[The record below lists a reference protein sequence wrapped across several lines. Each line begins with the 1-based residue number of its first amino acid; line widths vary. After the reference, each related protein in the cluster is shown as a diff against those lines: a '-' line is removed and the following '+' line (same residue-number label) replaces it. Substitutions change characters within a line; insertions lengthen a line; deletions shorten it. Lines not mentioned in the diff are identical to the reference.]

1 MEPDLFADIE
11 VVDPPRPSVNGHGGA
26 RRGAGRKPNDY
37 VPTVAEVK
45 FEDARARNEVAKAAL
60 NEFELKVKSGQYL
73 LRTSVQQAAA
83 TAIASFAQTMRSVP
97 DNLERTLGVSPEVA
111 EAVSR
116 AIDSALEDLA
126 SEFKMMAGPEP
137 TNDV

>member
-1 MEPDLFADIE
+1 MEPDLFAEAE
-11 VVDPPRPSVNGHGGA
+11 VLDAPRPSGNGHGGS
-26 RRGAGRKPNDY
+26 RKGAGRKPADY
-37 VPTVAEVK
+37 VPSRAEVK

-60 NEFELKVKSGQYL
+60 NEFDLKVKSGQYL
-73 LRTSVQQAAA
+73 LRTGVQQAAA

-116 AIDSALEDLA
+116 AIDTALEDLA
-126 SEFKMMAGPEP
+126 NEFKLMGGPEP
-137 TNDV
+137 TNDA